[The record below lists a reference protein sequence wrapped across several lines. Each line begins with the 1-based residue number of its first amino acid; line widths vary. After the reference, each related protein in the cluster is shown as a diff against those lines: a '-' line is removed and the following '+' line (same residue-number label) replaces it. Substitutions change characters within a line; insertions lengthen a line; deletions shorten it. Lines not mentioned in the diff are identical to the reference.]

1 MSQKEAEAR
10 IKIDKLLE
18 KSGWR
23 FIDDENGLKNVI
35 VESNTTK
42 EDSSRGYIDYLLLDP
57 RGKPLIVLEAKNED
71 LPPQVGKEQ
80 ARDYAI
86 SQGVRFVIL
95 SNGESHY
102 WWDIE
107 SGNPESIVS
116 FPSQNSLVKKTLL
129 KVDKSK
135 LIKEEIGDD
144 YIALTQMPDYDKK
157 PDYINPQ
164 SRLEF
169 SYKNN
174 LRFLRYYQT
183 NAIKSIQKAVK
194 EGKNRFLFEM
204 ATGTGKTLASAAVIK
219 LFLRTEN
226 AHRVL
231 FLVDRIELED
241 QAYKAFR
248 DYLKND
254 YLTVI
259 YKQNKDDW
267 RKAKIVVTTIQSLM
281 VNNKYLNKFSAT
293 DFDLVISDEA
303 HRSIGGNSRA
313 VFEYFIG
320 YKLGLTATPKDYLK
334 KIENVDDPRESERR
348 TLLDTYKTFGCESG
362 DPTFRY
368 SLLDGVK
375 DNFLINPTT
384 IDARTEITT
393 QLLSDEGYS
402 LLTIDENGEEVES
415 TYKQRD
421 FEKKFFS
428 EITNR
433 VLCKK
438 FLDNALLDPI
448 SKEIGKSLVF
458 CVSQKHAVKV
468 TQILNEMAHEMF
480 PGKYNSDFAIQ
491 VTSWIPTAQSD
502 TIKFTNNN
510 LKGNSKWLDGYK
522 SSKARMCVTVG
533 MMTTGY
539 DCPDVLNL
547 ALMRPIFSPTD
558 FIQIKGRGTRKNSF
572 KFEERDSFG
581 DIQKTSRDKE
591 TYLLFDF
598 FANCE
603 YFEEKYEYDQIL
615 KLPKKG
621 SGTSEGD
628 PRPVVHD
635 DFKYAGKDK
644 IVQFEREAVGA
655 KGMKIDRM
663 FFQDF
668 ETKISGDQNVKQLAK
683 VDPDAAA
690 SYITENILDK
700 PKEFFTIDKLRKSL
714 SVDRKISMREIVD
727 KIFNGEEI
735 KMKDELLEEEFNKF
749 LSIYKPSDDIVA
761 LKYFFRAYLTDQN
774 LRDVIDSKDY
784 GQLIS
789 FDNFDLEDFKKINA
803 NFRNIVPEYI
813 RSYVPINKFAA

>member
-334 KIENVDDPRESERR
+334 KIEDVDDPRESERR
-348 TLLDTYKTFGCESG
+348 TLLDTYETFGCESG

-402 LLTIDENGEEVES
+402 LSTIDENGEEVES

-789 FDNFDLEDFKKINA
+789 FDSFDLEDFKKINA